1 MTLILN
7 KGKIE
12 VLPGKPCSRER
23 RRLPHS
29 LADALTPAARPGW
42 LRALV
47 FGRMTLSMVFPVLAL
62 TMMVGYVIWHLLGQP
77 TLSSLS
83 MGIADSTLTSGAH
96 TTVAFLAGGVF
107 IYLTA
112 ALLWPERLS

>member
-7 KGKIE
+7 KGKTE
-12 VLPGKPCSRER
+12 VLPGEPCPRDR

-29 LADALTPAARPGW
+29 LADALTPTARPGR

-47 FGRMTLSMVFPVLAL
+47 FGRITLSMVLPVLSL
-62 TMMVGYVIWHLLGQP
+62 SMMVGYAVWCLLGQP
-77 TLSSLS
+77 TLSSLF
-83 MGIADSTLTSGAH
+83 
-96 TTVAFLAGGVF
+96 VAGGLF

-112 ALLWPERLS
+112 ALLWPEKFS